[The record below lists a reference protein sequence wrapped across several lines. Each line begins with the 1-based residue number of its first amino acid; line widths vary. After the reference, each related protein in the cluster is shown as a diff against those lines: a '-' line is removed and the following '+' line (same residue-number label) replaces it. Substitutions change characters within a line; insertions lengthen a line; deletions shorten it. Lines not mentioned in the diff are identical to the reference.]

1 MKPFKALL
9 LAVVF
14 VASASAIAQTP
25 LPLHIGGRV
34 ATTSDGRHPLY
45 RYQWPAVYFEASFE
59 GSEVSARVADD
70 TNRLRILIDGQPS
83 VVLDRPG
90 TVEHKIA
97 NLTEGRHT
105 IRLEKLNESQNG
117 TGTFEG
123 FYIPASG
130 KALPAPSRPRQI
142 EFVGDSDMV
151 GYGNTSTTRECTDEE
166 LFLSTDSQKA
176 YGPQV
181 AHRFNA
187 DYQINAY
194 SGIGVVRNYDST
206 RQDMSMRSLYPRVL
220 FDSPLVYKNDAWKPQ
235 IIVVGLGGNDFVPA
249 VKSDGRWKDQQA
261 LRKDFDKAYAEFLRT
276 LRKKNPDAFFLLFV
290 LETYDTD
297 YAGGNQ
303 LAVKT
308 LREEGD
314 KRIHLLAYPKVEIT
328 ACHWHPS
335 LKDHQA
341 MAEVVSAY
349 IAAHPEFWQG
359 K

>member
-1 MKPFKALL
+1 MKQLQALL
-9 LAVVF
+9 LATIF
-14 VASASAIAQTP
+14 ASSTHAIAQTP

-34 ATTSDGRHPLY
+34 ATTSDGKHPLY
-45 RYQWPAVYFEASFE
+45 RYQWPAIYFEAAFE
-59 GSEVSARVADD
+59 GSEVSVRVADD

-83 VVLDRPG
+83 AVLDRPG
-90 TVEHKIA
+90 TIEHKIA

-105 IRLEKLNESQNG
+105 IRLEKLNESQDG

-130 KALPAPSRPRQI
+130 KALPSPSRPRQI

-166 LFLSTDSQKA
+166 LFLSTDTQKA

-194 SGIGVVRNYDST
+194 SGIGVIRNYDGMKP
-206 RQDMSMRSLYPRVL
+206 DMSMTSLYPRIL
-220 FDSPLVYKNDAWKPQ
+220 FDNPAAYRNDAWKPQ
-235 IIVVGLGGNDFVPA
+235 VIVVGLGGNDFVPA
-249 VKSDGRWKDQQA
+249 VKSDDRWKDQQA
-261 LRKDFDKAYAEFLRT
+261 LRKDFDKAYVEFLRK
-276 LRKKNPDAFFLLFV
+276 LRKKNPDAFILLFV
-290 LETYDTD
+290 LETYDAD
-297 YAGGNQ
+297 YAAGNH
-303 LAVKT
+303 LVMKT
-308 LREEGD
+308 LQEDGD

-328 ACHWHPS
+328 GCNWHPS
-335 LKDHQA
+335 LKDHAA
-341 MAEVVSAY
+341 MADTISAY
-349 IAAHPEFWQG
+349 VAAHPELWQG